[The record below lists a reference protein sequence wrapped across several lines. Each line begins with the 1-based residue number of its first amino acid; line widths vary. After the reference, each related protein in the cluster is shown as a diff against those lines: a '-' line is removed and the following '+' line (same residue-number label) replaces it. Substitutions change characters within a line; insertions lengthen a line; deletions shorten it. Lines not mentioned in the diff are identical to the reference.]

1 MKSLKP
7 IVIGLLFI
15 LLGVQTKAQNVE
27 SIAIRP
33 GPQDGYD
40 AEVRTDMDFPI
51 WHDDDFI
58 ANAWTVNLGAFI
70 QRSLIKFDLSAI
82 PSGSIILGARLSLFC
97 NTTSG
102 HQQLH
107 AGNNSSYL
115 LMITS
120 DWDQYQTKWDDQP
133 STTLANS
140 IILPQS
146 QYKTQDYLN
155 IDVTNQIDYFHKN
168 PEKNYGFLM
177 KLLEEETYSSLV
189 FASSNHIDPSKRP
202 LLEIEFISCVTPD
215 PSFAFSLTGMP
226 KEVSFTLI
234 PENNTNYWWDFGDG
248 FYSSLLE
255 PVHTY
260 QTQGKY
266 NVCLTASNGC
276 DTITTCDSV
285 NVCSLVDAQFSFQNY
300 QNSVSFVPMLN
311 DPEAQY
317 TWNFGD
323 GFYSYLKEPVHQY
336 NSDGAYLVCLTVSN
350 NCNLL
355 TFCDTVRSSALGIDA
370 QSVEK
375 QVNIF
380 PSPTDGII
388 NVTKG
393 GNPVNFQSLKVIGMD
408 GKLVF
413 EHGDFTSLN
422 SAAGVQF
429 DLSGFA
435 NGIYTVLLLTDQGYL
450 NQKVI
455 LCNKK

>member
-1 MKSLKP
+1 M
-7 IVIGLLFI
+7 
-15 LLGVQTKAQNVE
+15 
-27 SIAIRP
+27 
-33 GPQDGYD
+33 
-40 AEVRTDMDFPI
+40 
-51 WHDDDFI
+51 
-58 ANAWTVNLGAFI
+58 
-70 QRSLIKFDLSAI
+70 
-82 PSGSIILGARLSLFC
+82 
-97 NTTSG
+97 
-102 HQQLH
+102 
-107 AGNNSSYL
+107 
-115 LMITS
+115 
-120 DWDQYQTKWDDQP
+120 
-133 STTLANS
+133 
-140 IILPQS
+140 
-146 QYKTQDYLN
+146 
-155 IDVTNQIDYFHKN
+155 TNQIDYFHKN

-285 NVCSLVDAQFSFQNY
+285 NACSLVYAQFSFQNY
-300 QNSVSFVPMLN
+300 QN
-311 DPEAQY
+311 
-317 TWNFGD
+317 
-323 GFYSYLKEPVHQY
+323 
-336 NSDGAYLVCLTVSN
+336 
-350 NCNLL
+350 L

-408 GKLVF
+408 GKLVL